1 LKIIVTFALPQEF
14 AYWRRIRRFEQLN
27 TDNDC
32 IYLMRSGDAE
42 VYAVMLGIGMRSV
55 PSELQELLA
64 QPADLCIASGLA
76 GSLKKQHRVGTIVVA
91 KAVKTSGP
99 ERAIQSDKSLVETA
113 AQLGAVSVDCFFT
126 SPRVVNSQAEKL
138 CLGAI
143 ADAVE
148 MESFYV
154 FSQAAKYKVLCV
166 GLRAISDS
174 AETTLP
180 IDLNRVVH
188 DSGGIRWSSALYEIA
203 KAPLQMPQLMRFG
216 IESARAARNLA
227 HFLDRYTQCLIA
239 DPHSAFVRG
248 AETK

>member
-1 LKIIVTFALPQEF
+1 MKIVVTFALSQEF
-14 AYWRRIRRFEQLN
+14 AHWRRIRRFDRLKR
-27 TDNDC
+27 DNGC

-42 VYAVMLGIGMRSV
+42 VYAVMLGIGMRSI

-76 GSLKKQHRVGTIVVA
+76 GSLKKHRAGTIVVA

-99 ERAIQSDKSLVETA
+99 ERAIHSDKSLVETA
-113 AQLGAVSVDCFFT
+113 EQLGAASVDFFFT
-126 SPRVVNSQAEKL
+126 SPTVVNSRAEKFRL
-138 CLGAI
+138 AAI

-154 FSQAAKYKVLCV
+154 FGQASKFNVPSV
-166 GLRAISDS
+166 GLRAISDP
-174 AETTLP
+174 AETSLP

-188 DSGGIRWSSALYEIA
+188 TGGGIRWGSALYEIA
-203 KAPLQMPQLMRFG
+203 KAPLQVPRVMRFG
-216 IESARAARNLA
+216 LESARAARNLA
-227 HFLDRYTQCLIA
+227 HFLDRYTQFLIT
-239 DPHSAFVRG
+239 DPHSTLVRG